1 MTLAALAD
9 WLADWGLRT
18 LPLEEMVDGFSRRLN
33 DIGVPV
39 ARTFVGMNTV
49 HPMVRARSMIWDRAT
64 GPGPH
69 FEFGHGNIDSPIV
82 RESPFAPMLRDGIA
96 ERRRRVDDP
105 AVAGEAPV
113 FEELHAAG
121 MTEWLGHVFP
131 LGELMPMI
139 GGQRGGEPARRV
151 GLVCSVT
158 TAPPGGFSDLS
169 HAS

>member
-9 WLADWGLRT
+9 WLAESGLRN

-33 DIGVPV
+33 DMGVPV
-39 ARTFVGMNTV
+39 ARTFVGMNTL

-113 FEELHAAG
+113 FEELHPAG

-131 LGELMPMI
+131 SRVLMPNI
-139 GGQRGGEPARRV
+139 RGQREAPPAP
-151 GLVCSVT
+151 
-158 TAPPGGFSDLS
+158 PPGGPLFGPPPPPGP
-169 HAS
+169 